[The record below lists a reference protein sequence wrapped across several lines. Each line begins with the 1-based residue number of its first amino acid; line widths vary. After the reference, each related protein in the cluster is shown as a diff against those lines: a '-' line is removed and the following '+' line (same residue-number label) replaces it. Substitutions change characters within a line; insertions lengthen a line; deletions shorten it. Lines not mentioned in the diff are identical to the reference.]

1 MTTKWRRVGV
11 GVAAGVGAGALL
23 GAVARLM
30 MRLTTLAAGGDTQFS
45 LVGSAMIL
53 LVFVGFTL
61 PGAVLAALLRG
72 RGRSALLVLGALAL
86 CVPTVGVAGEDL
98 RHVGPLSTLELV
110 GAALA
115 TGGVFVA
122 VLALP
127 YVALRLVARG
137 LPGPH

>member
-1 MTTKWRRVGV
+1 MTKRWRRLVV
-11 GVAAGVGAGALL
+11 GVAAGVGAGVLL
-23 GAVARLM
+23 GSVARLM
-30 MRLTTLAAGGDTQFS
+30 MRLTTLAAGGETQFS
-45 LVGSAMIL
+45 LLGTVMIL

-61 PGAVLAALLRG
+61 PGAVLAALLRR
-72 RGRSALLVLGALAL
+72 RGRSALLVVGALAL

-98 RHVGPLSTLELV
+98 RHVGTLSMPELV
-110 GAALA
+110 GVALA

-137 LPGPH
+137 LPELR

>member
-1 MTTKWRRVGV
+1 MTRKWRRLGV

-30 MRLTTLAAGGDTQFS
+30 MRLTTLAAGGEAHFS
-45 LVGSAMIL
+45 LMGTAMIL
-53 LVFVGFTL
+53 LVFIGFTL
-61 PGAVLAALLRG
+61 PGAVLAAMMRR

-86 CVPTVGVAGEDL
+86 CVPAAGVASEDL
-98 RHVGPLSTLELV
+98 RHVGPLTTPEMLGV
-110 GAALA
+110 ALA

-137 LPGPH
+137 V